1 MSLPTPLEVLDEGAV
16 RRWVFRARSSLSA
29 NRERLDRL
37 NVFPVP
43 DGDTGTNMYLTLH
56 AALESLIGMYLSGG
70 PTRILEGT
78 QAMARSTLLS
88 ARGNSGVIL
97 SQLVRGLAE
106 VVTEAAKQVEAG
118 QRDADAAALD
128 SGGEGQ
134 ASDTDATS
142 EPGQRMERVVEGIDG
157 RMFARALRAASDRAW
172 QGVSNPVEGTILT
185 VAKAA
190 ADSAEASARRDPS
203 LANVTTAALDGA
215 RTALAATPA
224 LLPSLAKA
232 GVVDAGGAGYVLI
245 LTALSE
251 IVTGRVADPVLDV
264 LPGGAS
270 GPGVVPAPRPDRPSA
285 NSQLGP
291 AFEVMYL
298 LEGCPDSQAERLR
311 GDLLALGDSVLVVGT
326 VDLRTVHVHTDDAG
340 QAIEVGLE
348 CGRVYGIRISWLR
361 DSPAA
366 VHSTLPCPVGPIP
379 PNSLPLPPTGSRP
392 AWNAPDLLP
401 PSGAWP
407 PGSDRRAHAGPADGT
422 EATFAS
428 TTAAPGETASQ
439 VGTASAVS
447 STVPRTDGAEQL
459 AGSEGEVRA
468 GTDPSIS
475 ELAADDAVADEVAV
489 VACAAGAGLAEAFTG
504 AGAVVVACAPGTRAT
519 PKDITTAIERTGARA
534 VLILPNDADTI
545 MAAHAAVE
553 LAAEA
558 GVLARVVPTRWAVQG
573 IAAMAVH
580 QSGVPLEQAV
590 EQMERAAD
598 GVAAGSVV
606 VASRRAHTE
615 VGWCQEGDVIGFV
628 DNRAI
633 VIGDD
638 LPTVATQVVEHLL
651 TDTSELVTLIAG
663 TQDPQLADTVA
674 AALTGSH
681 PDVEVIAFTG
691 GQRTFAL
698 LLGVE

>member
-16 RRWVFRARSSLSA
+16 RRWVFRARSTLSA

-134 ASDTDATS
+134 ASDTDVTS

-264 LPGGAS
+264 LPGGS
-270 GPGVVPAPRPDRPSA
+270 GGPGVTPAPRPDRPQSD
-285 NSQLGP
+285 SQLGP

-298 LEGCPDSQAERLR
+298 LEGCPESQAERLR

-366 VHSTLPCPVGPIP
+366 VHTTLPCPVGPIP
-379 PNSLPLPPTGSRP
+379 PNSLPLPASGTRP
-392 AWNAPDLLP
+392 FAEAPDLVP

-407 PGSDRRAHAGPADGT
+407 RADARTHPGSTGSAGSVDDAAARSSAAAPLDSPPAGGAMAGGPARRP
-422 EATFAS
+422 
-428 TTAAPGETASQ
+428 AAADHPA
-439 VGTASAVS
+439 
-447 STVPRTDGAEQL
+447 GAN
-459 AGSEGEVRA
+459 
-468 GTDPSIS
+468 
-475 ELAADDAVADEVAV
+475 LAATVGPEASNDADQSPEEVAV
-489 VACAAGAGLAEAFTG
+489 VACAAGAGLAQAFTE

-519 PKDITTAIERTGARA
+519 PKEIATAVERTGVRA

-553 LAAEA
+553 LAAET
-558 GVLARVVPTRWAVQG
+558 GVAAQVVPTRWAVQG

-580 QSGVPLEQAV
+580 QSGVALPEAA
-590 EQMERAAD
+590 EHMARAAE

-628 DNRAI
+628 DSRAI

-638 LPTVATQVVEHLL
+638 LPTVATQVVEHMMS
-651 TDTSELVTLIAG
+651 DTSELVTLISG
-663 TQDPQLADTVA
+663 TQDPQLAQTVA
-674 AALTGSH
+674 AGLSQTH
-681 PDVEVIAFTG
+681 PEVEVTAVTG

-698 LLGVE
+698 LIGVE